1 MEELKQT
8 TDIPF
13 VNEIVMNEYTLREIM
28 LDLWTYKATRNRLP
42 LIIYLA
48 AVIIPMIY
56 AFISGKNEFML
67 LAAIILLCGMGL
79 LLVYLG
85 AKAYIGAKK
94 REKVIQQTLEKYG
107 PEAVLTIHIDEKN
120 IRYSFDQ
127 AEKIIDYHDIEKVIE
142 LNTYLILQL
151 KNHITLPIWKPEFT
165 KGKWDDF
172 IPFFKQKLKLTGK

>member
-56 AFISGKNEFML
+56 AFISGK
-67 LAAIILLCGMGL
+67 
-79 LLVYLG
+79 
-85 AKAYIGAKK
+85 
-94 REKVIQQTLEKYG
+94 
-107 PEAVLTIHIDEKN
+107 
-120 IRYSFDQ
+120 
-127 AEKIIDYHDIEKVIE
+127 KI
-142 LNTYLILQL
+142 
-151 KNHITLPIWKPEFT
+151 T

>member
-1 MEELKQT
+1 M
-8 TDIPF
+8 
-13 VNEIVMNEYTLREIM
+13 V
-28 LDLWTYKATRNRLP
+28 
-42 LIIYLA
+42 
-48 AVIIPMIY
+48 
-56 AFISGKNEFML
+56 
-67 LAAIILLCGMGL
+67 L

-165 KGKWDDF
+165 KEKCFNPF
-172 IPFFKQKLKLTGK
+172 IYKGLKHFAPMPQTGIEPVREVSPAGF

>member
-56 AFISGKNEFML
+56 AFIS
-67 LAAIILLCGMGL
+67 
-79 LLVYLG
+79 
-85 AKAYIGAKK
+85 
-94 REKVIQQTLEKYG
+94 
-107 PEAVLTIHIDEKN
+107 EKN
-120 IRYSFDQ
+120 SQ
-127 AEKIIDYHDIEKVIE
+127 KESGM
-142 LNTYLILQL
+142 IL
-151 KNHITLPIWKPEFT
+151 F
-165 KGKWDDF
+165 
-172 IPFFKQKLKLTGK
+172 PFSSRN

>member
-8 TDIPF
+8 TDIQF

-56 AFISGKNEFML
+56 AFISGK
-67 LAAIILLCGMGL
+67 
-79 LLVYLG
+79 
-85 AKAYIGAKK
+85 K
-94 REKVIQQTLEKYG
+94 
-107 PEAVLTIHIDEKN
+107 
-120 IRYSFDQ
+120 
-127 AEKIIDYHDIEKVIE
+127 
-142 LNTYLILQL
+142 
-151 KNHITLPIWKPEFT
+151 FT